1 MKQKKKNL
9 LDLIMISLVIIGLFR
24 TSKPM
29 VVEYNQPAVE
39 EICNEEVCEIE
50 DVENPSVKLWFDYTY
65 DRFEIYN
72 KDIDTASVDLFIRVA
87 DHYGFTKDSV
97 QYRLIVGQILLES
110 GANQTYYK
118 GHPYE
123 GQLVV
128 SYAGAVGRTQILPS
142 TAYHFMSK
150 ILSEDDVRI
159 FKNFGASDFS
169 FATDDE
175 LTKRQKIQKAKEWL
189 SDNENNIIMWG
200 YIMRHNMSKTG
211 NNIIKSLIAYNAGRG
226 GLNMF
231 MKRGNSIYDHDY
243 VKGIYNRL
251 ARVERKIA

>member
-9 LDLIMISLVIIGLFR
+9 LDLIMIVLVVIGLFR
-24 TSKPM
+24 ATDP
-29 VVEYNQPAVE
+29 VVTEYVQPTIE
-39 EICNEEVCEIE
+39 DSCTDEEVCEE
-50 DVENPSVKLWFDYTY
+50 VVNPSVQTWFDYTF

-72 KDIDTASVDLFIRVA
+72 RDIDTASVELFIRVA

-97 QYRLIVGQILLES
+97 QYRLVVGQILLES
-110 GANQTYYK
+110 GANQRYFK

-123 GQLVV
+123 GKLVV

-150 ILSEDDVRI
+150 ILSKDDVKT
-159 FKNFGASDFS
+159 FKHFGASDFS
-169 FATDDE
+169 FATDDN
-175 LTKRQKIQKAKEWL
+175 LSRYQKIAKAKEWL
-189 SDNENNIIMWG
+189 SNSENNIIMWG
-200 YIMRHNMSKTG
+200 YIMKHNMSKTG

-226 GLNMF
+226 GLNLF
-231 MKRGNSIYDHDY
+231 MKRGNSIYSHDY